1 MKPLTL
7 YQFRRH
13 IFNLQS
19 PDIEKALGQY
29 VKRNHL
35 KQSKIK
41 EVEEILGIQ
50 RRGINPRYLIFRN
63 ANIVRDLETGDFYIL
78 LELHASYMEIIDG
91 NDEQWDVDFVARKQ
105 TTIEKI
111 QSKKEIVKSKY
122 GCDARKK
129 LCGSGG

>member
-7 YQFRRH
+7 YKLKKH
-13 IFNLQS
+13 IINLQS
-19 PDIEKALGQY
+19 PEIEKALGY
-29 VKRNHL
+29 YLKRNRL
-35 KQSKIK
+35 KPSKRK

-63 ANIVRDLETGDFYIL
+63 VNIVRNVETSDFYIL
-78 LELHASYMEIIDG
+78 LELHASYMEIIDE
-91 NDEQWDVDFVARKQ
+91 NDDQWDVDFVARKEIK
-105 TTIEKI
+105 TVKI
-111 QSKKEIVKSKY
+111 QSKKEMVKSKY